1 MNNSRPPVR
10 GTQPPPRRQTLG
22 DQRYG
27 ANLPHGFQG
36 ERRPPAPPPRRSSW
50 LGSVLLYGGVAVL
63 ALGVF
68 GATVLVMSPP
78 SDLIRREII
87 SRVKAETGRDLTI
100 AGPASFTFFPSL
112 GLRLNG
118 VSLSAPAGMGGAP
131 LVKAESFDVG
141 VKLMPLLR
149 QEIVVDRLVL
159 NEPVFSL
166 RVDADGRR
174 NWDMAGAEMPFR
186 FAGARE
192 NGGWVAGARELI
204 APSAHAAPRELA
216 ALSLDDISII
226 NGAVRYN
233 DERNGAWG
241 RFDGIN
247 ARFALP
253 GLDQPLVGSG
263 DFLADGETFRFKS
276 TLSTPAELAAR
287 RSAKLVLDVSGMPLS
302 IGYDGTIGGDQ
313 AGGTLKAD
321 APSLSALAQWWGTPV
336 SPEAGAGA
344 VSFSAVLNAT
354 ARTVQLTNIDLK
366 AGRTAAAGAVS
377 FEERQGARP
386 HVGADLRI
394 SGLDVAALPLGAD
407 LRAAAGQGRSVPA
420 PTPLSLDAPAPAEE
434 PQSIDDLLNQQQP
447 GPRVKGYTQRA
458 DGAWSSEPIDIK
470 ALGLVDAD
478 ARLQLVD
485 ITYGRTKID
494 TARATVDLKDQV
506 ARIDLAEVRLYN
518 GLGKGQ
524 VTLDATQSEAAFTSD
539 ISLTGVNAGRLLRD
553 SAKVDWLDGTADVS
567 WKVTGRGASE
577 AAIVNSLNGSSRVA
591 VNNGAVM
598 GFDLGG
604 ALDELSEGGIPDF
617 NYDRTKRTTFRSMTG
632 SFTIANGI
640 ASNSDLKLDSPHLH
654 ATGTGS
660 VDLPQRS
667 LDYTVKPKLVANLK
681 GDGGEKDAAGIEV
694 PVHITGSWQQP
705 KFQPDIAGALN
716 SQGTVDAVKQIGK
729 QLKGKNAGEVVK
741 DLFGKSEDGGPS
753 KAQKLLDGLF
763 GKK

>member
-1 MNNSRPPVR
+1 MTNSRPPAR
-10 GTQPPPRRQTLG
+10 GTQPPRRQSLG

-27 ANLPHGFQG
+27 ANLPYGFQG
-36 ERRPPAPPPRRSSW
+36 ERRPPEPPPRRSSW

-68 GATVLVMSPP
+68 GATVLVMSAPT
-78 SDLIRREII
+78 DFIRREII
-87 SRVKAETGRDLTI
+87 ARVKSETGRDLTI
-100 AGPASFTFFPSL
+100 AGPASLTFFPSL
-112 GLRLNG
+112 GLRLTG
-118 VSLSAPAGMGGAP
+118 VSLSAPPGMGGAP

-141 VKLMPLLR
+141 VKLLPLLH

-174 NWDMAGAEMPFR
+174 NWDMAGSEMPFR
-186 FAGARE
+186 FAG
-192 NGGWVAGARELI
+192 GGDGNWLGGARELI

-216 ALSLDDISII
+216 AVSLDDISII

-241 RFDGIN
+241 CFDGIN

-263 DFLADGETFRFKS
+263 DFLADGETFKFRS
-276 TLSTPAELAAR
+276 TLATPAELAAR
-287 RSAKLVLDVSGMPLS
+287 RSAKLVLDVSGTPLS
-302 IGYDGTIGGDQ
+302 FGYDGTVGGDE
-313 AGGTLKAD
+313 AGGTLKANS
-321 APSLSALAQWWGTPV
+321 PSLSALGQWWGTPV

-344 VSFSAVLNAT
+344 VTFSAVLDAT
-354 ARTVQLTNIDLK
+354 ARKVQLTNIDLK

-407 LRAAAGQGRSVPA
+407 LRATAGQGRSVPA
-420 PTPLSLDAPAPAEE
+420 PTPLSLDVPAPAEE
-434 PQSIDDLLNQQQP
+434 PQSIEDLLNQPQP

-458 DGAWSSEPIDIK
+458 AGQWSLEPIDIK
-470 ALGLVDAD
+470 ALGLIDAD
-478 ARLQLVD
+478 ARLQLAD

-494 TARATVDLKDQV
+494 AARATVDLKDQV
-506 ARIDLAEVRLYN
+506 ARIDLSELRLYN

-524 VTLDATQSEAAFTSD
+524 VTVDATQSEAAFISD

-553 SAKVDWLDGTADVS
+553 SAKMDWLEGTADVS
-567 WKVTGRGASE
+567 WKVSGRGTSE

-591 VNNGAVM
+591 VSNGAVM

-604 ALDELSEGGIPDF
+604 ALDELSEGGIPDL
-617 NYDRTKRTTFRSMTG
+617 NYDRSKRTTFRSLTG
-632 SFTIANGI
+632 SFAIANGI
-640 ASNSDLKLDSPHLH
+640 ASNNDLKLDSPHLH
-654 ATGTGS
+654 ATGEGS

-681 GDGGEKDAAGIEV
+681 GDGGEKDAVGIEV

-716 SQGTVDAVKQIGK
+716 SEGTVDAVKQIGK
-729 QLKGKNAGEVVK
+729 QLKGKNAGEIVN
-741 DLFGKSEDGGPS
+741 DLFGKGENGGPS

>member
-1 MNNSRPPVR
+1 MTNSRPPAR
-10 GTQPPPRRQTLG
+10 GTQPPPHRQTLG

-27 ANLPHGFQG
+27 ANLPYGFQG

-50 LGSVLLYGGVAVL
+50 LGSVLIYGGVAVL

-68 GATVLVMSPP
+68 GATVLIMSPP
-78 SDLIRREII
+78 TEFIRREII

-100 AGPASFTFFPSL
+100 AGPASLTFFPSL
-112 GLRLNG
+112 GLRLSG
-118 VSLSAPAGMGGAP
+118 VSLSAPPGMGGAP
-131 LVKAESFDVG
+131 LLKAESFDVG

-149 QEIVVDRLVL
+149 QEIVVDRVVL
-159 NEPVFSL
+159 NEPMVSL

-174 NWDMAGAEMPFR
+174 SWDMAGAVMPFR
-186 FAGARE
+186 FAGAR
-192 NGGWVAGARELI
+192 GGNWLELI
-204 APSAHAAPRELA
+204 APSAHAEPRELA
-216 ALSLDDISII
+216 AVSLDDISII

-233 DERNGAWG
+233 DERSGAWG

-253 GLDQPLVGSG
+253 GLEQPLSGSG

-276 TLSTPAELAAR
+276 TLTTPAELAAR
-287 RSAKLVLDVSGMPLS
+287 RSANLKLEISGTPLS
-302 IGYDGTIGGDQ
+302 LGYDGTVGGSE
-313 AGGTLKAD
+313 ANGALRAS

-336 SPEAGAGA
+336 SEEAGAGM
-344 VSFSAVLNAT
+344 VSLSANINAT
-354 ARTVQLTNIDLK
+354 ARAVQLSNIDFK
-366 AGRTAAAGAVS
+366 AGRASVAGAVS
-377 FEERQGARP
+377 FEERDGARP

-394 SGLDVAALPLGAD
+394 AGVDVTALPLGAD
-407 LRAAAGQGRSVPA
+407 LRASAGQGRSVPA
-420 PTPLSLDAPAPAEE
+420 PTPLSLDAPAPVEE

-447 GPRVKGYTQRA
+447 GPRVKGYMQRA
-458 DGAWSSEPIDIK
+458 DGPWSAEPIDIK

-478 ARLQLVD
+478 ARLQLAD

-494 TARATVDLKDQV
+494 TARATLALKDQV
-506 ARIDLAEVRLYN
+506 ARIDLAELRLYN

-524 VTLDATQSEAAFTSD
+524 VTLDASQNEAAFVSE

-553 SAKVDWLDGTADVS
+553 SAKVDWLDGTGDVS
-567 WKVTGRGASE
+567 WKVSGRGASE

-604 ALDELSEGGIPDF
+604 ALDELSEGGIPDL
-617 NYDRTKRTTFRSMTG
+617 NYDRSKRTTFRSLTG
-632 SFTIANGI
+632 SFTITNGI
-640 ASNSDLKLDSPHLH
+640 ASNNDLKLDSPHLH
-654 ATGTGS
+654 ATGEGS

-705 KFQPDIAGALN
+705 QFRPDIAGALN

-729 QLKGKNAGEVVK
+729 QLKGKNAGEIVN
-741 DLFGKSEDGGPS
+741 DLFGKGEDGGPS
-753 KAQKLLDGLF
+753 KAQKMLKGLF
-763 GKK
+763 GKQ